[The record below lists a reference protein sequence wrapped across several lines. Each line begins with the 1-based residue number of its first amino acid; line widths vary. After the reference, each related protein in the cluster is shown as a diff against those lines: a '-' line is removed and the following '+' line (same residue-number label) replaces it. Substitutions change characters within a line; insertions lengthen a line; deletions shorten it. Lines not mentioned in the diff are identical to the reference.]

1 MKRNYTK
8 ERNERAQGLSA
19 LNLQLSQISQ
29 RVRAASTV
37 ALKQEIFLER
47 DSLLEQIAQL
57 QMQQA
62 LADRD
67 EMDELSQGLDQPRFQ
82 PQVPARR

>member
-8 ERNERAQGLSA
+8 ERNERAGELAQ
-19 LNLQLSQISQ
+19 LNQQLSLISE
-29 RVRAASTV
+29 RVRAAATV
-37 ALKQEIFLER
+37 AAKQEIFLER
-47 DSLLEQIAQL
+47 DRLLEQIAQV

-67 EMDELSQGLDQPRFQ
+67 EMDELSQNLDQPRFQ
-82 PQVPARR
+82 PATRARR

>member
-8 ERNERAQGLSA
+8 ERNERAGDLAQ
-19 LNLQLSQISQ
+19 LNQQLSLISE
-29 RVRAASTV
+29 RVRAAATV
-37 ALKQEIFLER
+37 AAKQEIFLER
-47 DSLLEQIAQL
+47 DRLLEQIAQL

-67 EMDELSQGLDQPRFQ
+67 EMAELSERVEQPRFQ
-82 PQVPARR
+82 PAAPPRR